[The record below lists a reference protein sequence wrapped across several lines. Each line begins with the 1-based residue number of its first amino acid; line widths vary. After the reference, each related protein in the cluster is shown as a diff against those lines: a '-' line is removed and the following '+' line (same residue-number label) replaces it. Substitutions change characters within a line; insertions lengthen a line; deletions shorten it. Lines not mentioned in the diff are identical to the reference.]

1 MGIRVVKTGQFFDVA
16 EADAQTRD
24 AVDGIGRAVAIDAAR
39 NWNLLLDSRI
49 RVNRY
54 RYMSGNRIEPRG
66 SSWVVHDDIAK
77 PYGPWLEGV
86 GSRNAP
92 VTRFPGYHA
101 LAEAAE
107 LAERAAPGI
116 AEEHVAALVEKLNEP
131 T

>member
-1 MGIRVVKTGQFFDVA
+1 VGIYVVKTGRFFDVA
-16 EADAQTRD
+16 EADAETRR
-24 AVDGIGRAVAIDAAR
+24 AVDEIGRSVALEASA
-39 NWNLLLDSRI
+39 NWNTLLDSRI
-49 RVNRY
+49 RVNQY
-54 RYMSGNRIEPRG
+54 RYMSGNRVEPRD

-86 GSRNAP
+86 GSRNSP

-107 LAERAAPGI
+107 ITERAAEGI
-116 AEEHVAALVEKLNEP
+116 AEEHVAALVDKLNEP